1 MYKVPVDRGN
11 STDQSSVFYNIWETN
26 LNFAFIKKK
35 EEYNTK
41 VNNSW
46 KYVSKNDPRKMWKM
60 MSCDEEILEN
70 NDIQIR
76 GKVISNYF
84 TKIFQAERLI
94 EYRRRKLQFKV
105 KK

>member
-46 KYVSKNDPRKMWKM
+46 KYVWKM

>member
-1 MYKVPVDRGN
+1 
-11 STDQSSVFYNIWETN
+11 
-26 LNFAFIKKK
+26 
-35 EEYNTK
+35 
-41 VNNSW
+41 
-46 KYVSKNDPRKMWKM
+46 MWKM